1 MVRNSEPADT
11 RCAEIW
17 AVCSGISLLCPWRL
31 LTGEIRVVLEHDIW
45 DVVRPSTALRSA
57 GQV

>member
-1 MVRNSEPADT
+1 MVRISEPADT

-17 AVCSGISLLCPWRL
+17 AVCLGLSLLCPWRL

-57 GQV
+57 GHV